1 MFTFNTFHY
10 FSNNINLMEI
20 NSIFLDLV
28 PYLIPLL
35 MIGVGTDLDIE
46 SFKNLIT
53 NSKSSIIGLLIQ
65 VTLLPIVG
73 IVTSLF
79 IDNQSVAIG
88 IIVIM
93 CAPGGHISSMYSSLM
108 KGNVALTTSL
118 TIVTQLIAFATI
130 PFWLNVAS
138 IFNDKVGVQVQID
151 STELLIELLYLVLI
165 PVIIG
170 MVIKYYFPEKATNS
184 QPNIKKVFTVVT
196 LILAIG
202 VPIELNDVLVDIFKS
217 SFIFVVLNL
226 LAIFVGINLVS
237 KITKISDEDRKGI
250 IAEGTLQNFPIA
262 AAVALLGLN
271 IITIVALSY
280 FLISSILVGFYAV
293 YKSRS

>member
-1 MFTFNTFHY
+1 
-10 FSNNINLMEI
+10 MEI
-20 NSIFLDLV
+20 NSFFLDLV
-28 PYLIPLL
+28 PFLIPLL

-93 CAPGGHISSMYSSLM
+93 CAPGGHISSMYSSLV

-138 IFNDKVGVQVQID
+138 LFNNRVGVQVKID
-151 STELLIELLYLVLI
+151 STELLTQLLYLVLI
-165 PVIIG
+165 PVVIG
-170 MVIKYYFPEKATNS
+170 MILRYYFPEKALNF
-184 QPNIKKVFTVVT
+184 QPNIKKIFTVVT
-196 LILAIG
+196 LIIAIG
-202 VPIELNDVLVDIFKS
+202 VPIELSDVIVDIFKS
-217 SFIFVVLNL
+217 SFIFVIANL
-226 LAIFVGINLVS
+226 LIIFVGINFIS
-237 KITKISDEDRKGI
+237 KISKISEMDRKGI

-262 AAVALLGLN
+262 AAVASLLEIN

-293 YKSRS
+293 YKSRN

>member
-1 MFTFNTFHY
+1 
-10 FSNNINLMEI
+10 MEI

-35 MIGVGTDLDIE
+35 MIGVGTDLDID
-46 SFKNLIT
+46 SFKNLFT
-53 NSKSSIIGLLIQ
+53 NSKSSIVGLLIQ
-65 VTLLPIVG
+65 ITLLPIVG
-73 IVTSLF
+73 IITSFF
-79 IDNQSVAIG
+79 IDSQSIAIG

-138 IFNDKVGVQVQID
+138 LFNNRVGVQVKID
-151 STELLIELLYLVLI
+151 STELLIQLLYLVLI
-165 PVIIG
+165 PVVIG
-170 MVIKYYFPEKATNS
+170 MILKYYFPEKALNS
-184 QPNIKKVFTVVT
+184 QPNIKKTFTVVT
-196 LILAIG
+196 LIIAIG
-202 VPIELNDVLVDIFKS
+202 VPIELSDIIVDIFKS
-217 SFIFVVLNL
+217 SFIFVIANL
-226 LAIFVGINLVS
+226 LIIFVGINFIS
-237 KITKISDEDRKGI
+237 KISKISDVDRKGI

-262 AAVALLGLN
+262 AAVASLLEIN

-293 YKSRS
+293 YKSRN

>member
-1 MFTFNTFHY
+1 
-10 FSNNINLMEI
+10 MEI

-35 MIGVGTDLDIE
+35 MIGVGTDLDID
-46 SFKNLIT
+46 SFKNLFT
-53 NSKSSIIGLLIQ
+53 NSKSSIVGLLIQ
-65 VTLLPIVG
+65 ITLLPIVG
-73 IVTSLF
+73 IITSFF
-79 IDNQSVAIG
+79 IDSQSIAIG

-138 IFNDKVGVQVQID
+138 IFNNRVGVQVKID
-151 STELLIELLYLVLI
+151 STELLIQLLYLVLI
-165 PVIIG
+165 PVVIG
-170 MVIKYYFPEKATNS
+170 MILKYYFPEKALNS
-184 QPNIKKVFTVVT
+184 QPNIKKIFTVVT
-196 LILAIG
+196 LIIAIG
-202 VPIELNDVLVDIFKS
+202 VPIELSDVIVDIFKS
-217 SFIFVVLNL
+217 SFIFVIANL
-226 LAIFVGINLVS
+226 LIIFVGINFIS
-237 KITKISDEDRKGI
+237 KISNISDVDRKGI

-262 AAVALLGLN
+262 AAVASLLEIN

-293 YKSRS
+293 YKSRN

>member
-1 MFTFNTFHY
+1 
-10 FSNNINLMEI
+10 MEI

-35 MIGVGTDLDIE
+35 MIGVGTDLDID
-46 SFKNLIT
+46 SFKNLFT
-53 NSKSSIIGLLIQ
+53 NSKSSIVGLLIQ
-65 VTLLPIVG
+65 ITLLPIVG
-73 IVTSLF
+73 IITSFF
-79 IDNQSVAIG
+79 IDSQSIAIG

-138 IFNDKVGVQVQID
+138 LFNNRVGVQVKID
-151 STELLIELLYLVLI
+151 STELLIQLLYLVLI
-165 PVIIG
+165 PVVIG
-170 MVIKYYFPEKATNS
+170 MILKYYFPEKALNS
-184 QPNIKKVFTVVT
+184 QPNIKKIFTVVT
-196 LILAIG
+196 LIIAIG
-202 VPIELNDVLVDIFKS
+202 VPIELSDIIVDIFKS
-217 SFIFVVLNL
+217 SFIFVIANL
-226 LAIFVGINLVS
+226 LIIFVGINFIS
-237 KITKISDEDRKGI
+237 KISKISDVDRKGI

-262 AAVALLGLN
+262 AAVASLLEIN

-293 YKSRS
+293 YKSKN

>member
-1 MFTFNTFHY
+1 
-10 FSNNINLMEI
+10 MEI

-35 MIGVGTDLDIE
+35 MIGVGTDLDID
-46 SFKNLIT
+46 SFKNLFT
-53 NSKSSIIGLLIQ
+53 NSKSSIVGLLIQ
-65 VTLLPIVG
+65 ITLLPIVG
-73 IVTSLF
+73 IITSFF
-79 IDNQSVAIG
+79 IDSQSIAIG

-138 IFNDKVGVQVQID
+138 LFNNRVGVQVKID
-151 STELLIELLYLVLI
+151 STELLIQLLYLVLI
-165 PVIIG
+165 PVVIG
-170 MVIKYYFPEKATNS
+170 MILKYYFPQKALNS
-184 QPNIKKVFTVVT
+184 QPNIKKIFTVVT
-196 LILAIG
+196 LIIAIG
-202 VPIELNDVLVDIFKS
+202 VPIELSDIIVDIFKS
-217 SFIFVVLNL
+217 SFIFVIANL
-226 LAIFVGINLVS
+226 LTIFVGINFIS
-237 KITKISDEDRKGI
+237 KISKISDVDRKGI

-262 AAVALLGLN
+262 AAVASLLEIN

-293 YKSRS
+293 YKSRN

>member
-1 MFTFNTFHY
+1 
-10 FSNNINLMEI
+10 MEI

-35 MIGVGTDLDIE
+35 MIGVGTDLDID
-46 SFKNLIT
+46 SFKNLFT
-53 NSKSSIIGLLIQ
+53 NSKSSIVGLLIQ
-65 VTLLPIVG
+65 ITLLPIVG
-73 IVTSLF
+73 IITSFF
-79 IDNQSVAIG
+79 IDSQSIAIG

-138 IFNDKVGVQVQID
+138 LFNNRVGVQVKID
-151 STELLIELLYLVLI
+151 STELLIQLLYLVLI
-165 PVIIG
+165 PVVIG
-170 MVIKYYFPEKATNS
+170 MILKYYFPEKALNS
-184 QPNIKKVFTVVT
+184 QPNIKKIFTVVT
-196 LILAIG
+196 LIIAIG
-202 VPIELNDVLVDIFKS
+202 VPIELSDVIVDIFRS
-217 SFIFVVLNL
+217 SFIFVIANL
-226 LAIFVGINLVS
+226 LIIFVGINFIS
-237 KITKISDEDRKGI
+237 KISKISDVDRKGI

-262 AAVALLGLN
+262 AAVASLLEIN

-293 YKSRS
+293 YKSRN

>member
-1 MFTFNTFHY
+1 
-10 FSNNINLMEI
+10 MEI
-20 NSIFLDLV
+20 NSFFLDLV
-28 PYLIPLL
+28 PFLIPLL
-35 MIGVGTDLDIE
+35 MIGVGTDLNIE

-53 NSKSSIIGLLIQ
+53 NSKSSIVGLLIQ

-73 IVTSLF
+73 IATSLF

-138 IFNDKVGVQVQID
+138 LFNNRVGVQVKID
-151 STELLIELLYLVLI
+151 STELLIQLLYLVLI
-165 PVIIG
+165 PVVIG
-170 MVIKYYFPEKATNS
+170 MILKYYFPEKALNS
-184 QPNIKKVFTVVT
+184 QQNIKKIFTVVT
-196 LILAIG
+196 LIIAIG
-202 VPIELNDVLVDIFKS
+202 VPIELSDVIVDIFKS
-217 SFIFVVLNL
+217 SFIFVIANL
-226 LAIFVGINLVS
+226 LIIFVGINFIS
-237 KITKISDEDRKGI
+237 KISKISEMDRKGI

-262 AAVALLGLN
+262 AAVASLLEIN

-293 YKSRS
+293 YKSRI

>member
-1 MFTFNTFHY
+1 
-10 FSNNINLMEI
+10 MEI

-35 MIGVGTDLDIE
+35 MIGVGTDLDID
-46 SFKNLIT
+46 SFKNLFT
-53 NSKSSIIGLLIQ
+53 NSKSSIVGLLIQ
-65 VTLLPIVG
+65 ITLLPIVG
-73 IVTSLF
+73 IITSFF
-79 IDNQSVAIG
+79 IGSQSIAIG

-138 IFNDKVGVQVQID
+138 LFNNRVGVQVKID
-151 STELLIELLYLVLI
+151 STELLIQLLYLVLI
-165 PVIIG
+165 PVVIG
-170 MVIKYYFPEKATNS
+170 MILKYYFPEKALNS
-184 QPNIKKVFTVVT
+184 QPNIKKIFTVVT
-196 LILAIG
+196 LIIAIG
-202 VPIELNDVLVDIFKS
+202 VPIELSDVIVDIFKS
-217 SFIFVVLNL
+217 SFIFVIANL
-226 LAIFVGINLVS
+226 LIIFVGINFIS
-237 KITKISDEDRKGI
+237 KISKISDVDRKGI

-262 AAVALLGLN
+262 AAVASLLEIN

-293 YKSRS
+293 YKSKN

>member
-1 MFTFNTFHY
+1 
-10 FSNNINLMEI
+10 MEI

-35 MIGVGTDLDIE
+35 MIGVGTDLDID
-46 SFKNLIT
+46 SFKNLFT
-53 NSKSSIIGLLIQ
+53 NSKSSIVGLLIQ
-65 VTLLPIVG
+65 ITLLPIVG
-73 IVTSLF
+73 IITSFF
-79 IDNQSVAIG
+79 IDSQSIAIG

-138 IFNDKVGVQVQID
+138 LFNNRVGVQVKID
-151 STELLIELLYLVLI
+151 STELLIQLLYLVLI
-165 PVIIG
+165 PVVIG
-170 MVIKYYFPEKATNS
+170 MILKYYFPEKALNS
-184 QPNIKKVFTVVT
+184 QPNIKKIFTVVT
-196 LILAIG
+196 LIIAIG
-202 VPIELNDVLVDIFKS
+202 VPIELSDIIVDIFKS
-217 SFIFVVLNL
+217 SFIFVIANL
-226 LAIFVGINLVS
+226 LIIFVGINFIS
-237 KITKISDEDRKGI
+237 KISKLSDMDRKGI

-262 AAVALLGLN
+262 AAVASLLEIN

-293 YKSRS
+293 YKSRN

>member
-1 MFTFNTFHY
+1 
-10 FSNNINLMEI
+10 MEI
-20 NSIFLDLV
+20 NSFFLDLV
-28 PYLIPLL
+28 PFLIPLL
-35 MIGVGTDLDIE
+35 MIGVGTDLNIE

-53 NSKSSIIGLLIQ
+53 NSKSSIVGLLIQ

-73 IVTSLF
+73 IATSLF

-138 IFNDKVGVQVQID
+138 LFNNRVGVQVKID
-151 STELLIELLYLVLI
+151 STELLIQLLYLVLI
-165 PVIIG
+165 PVVIG
-170 MVIKYYFPEKATNS
+170 MILKYYFPEKALNS
-184 QPNIKKVFTVVT
+184 QPNIKKIFTVVT
-196 LILAIG
+196 LIIAIG
-202 VPIELNDVLVDIFKS
+202 VPIELSDVIVDIFKS
-217 SFIFVVLNL
+217 SFIFVIANL
-226 LAIFVGINLVS
+226 LIIFVGINFIS
-237 KITKISDEDRKGI
+237 KISKISEMDRKGI

-262 AAVALLGLN
+262 AAVASLLEIN

-293 YKSRS
+293 YKSRN